1 MSTNLVT
8 TEWLEKNLNRKDLV
22 ILDATMDSI
31 SGDNSDL
38 YNRVFIPKTQRFDI
52 KHEFSKIDSELPC
65 TVPTYDEFCQ
75 KVRKLGIKKDST
87 VVIYDAKGIYSSP
100 RAWWLLT
107 LMGHKKV
114 FVLDGGMPKWEMENR
129 PLAVSASESNSNVQW
144 EGDFFS
150 ELAVDKDQISSAI
163 ALSEANILDARSF
176 LRFSGAAPEPRKG
189 LSSGHVPSAKNLP
202 FEQLVSRGCYLPK
215 EALKAKFDELGID
228 MSLPS
233 YFYCGSG
240 VTACILLLAALEIG
254 MKQLAIYDGSWSEWG
269 ADPALLIEAGNVG

>member
-1 MSTNLVT
+1 
-8 TEWLEKNLNRKDLV
+8 
-22 ILDATMDSI
+22 
-31 SGDNSDL
+31 
-38 YNRVFIPKTQRFDI
+38 
-52 KHEFSKIDSELPC
+52 
-65 TVPTYDEFCQ
+65 
-75 KVRKLGIKKDST
+75 
-87 VVIYDAKGIYSSP
+87 
-100 RAWWLLT
+100 
-107 LMGHKKV
+107 
-114 FVLDGGMPKWEMENR
+114 MENR

>member
-1 MSTNLVT
+1 
-8 TEWLEKNLNRKDLV
+8 
-22 ILDATMDSI
+22 MDSI

-189 LSSGHVPSAKNLP
+189 LRSGHVPSAKNLP

-240 VTACILLLAALEIG
+240 VTASILLLAALEIG

-269 ADPALLIEAGNVG
+269 ADPALLIEVGNDS